1 MQKVRILVVEDEII
15 LSEDIVFRLEEMDYE
30 IVGTAPS
37 VPEALRVLDEHTKQ
51 IDLILID
58 IILKGEL
65 DGIELARIINERY
78 QIPFIFLTSQA
89 DPYFVER
96 AKSVQPYAYML
107 KPFNDLAIRISI
119 ELALSNYAKNM
130 PIQEISEP
138 PNFTKKENPAL
149 SIKNSLFLKKDN
161 FFKRVSFKDI
171 LWLTAESNYT
181 ILHTTTGEFMYATL
195 LHKIEDK
202 LPNNQFIRVHRSY
215 IVNMHNVTGFIK
227 NVLYVEEKA
236 IPVSKRYADAVFM
249 WFNTL

>member
-15 LSEDIVFRLEEMDYE
+15 LSEDIAFRLEEMDYE

-37 VPEALRVLDEHTKQ
+37 VSEALSLLDEHAQQ

-78 QIPFIFLTSQA
+78 QTPFIFLTSQA
-89 DPYFVER
+89 DTYFVER
-96 AKSVQPYAYML
+96 AKSVQPYAYIL
-107 KPFNDLAIRISI
+107 KPFNDRAIRISI
-119 ELALSNYAKNM
+119 ELALSNYAKST
-130 PIQEISEP
+130 PIQEIAER
-138 PNFTKKENPAL
+138 PNFTKEENHAL
-149 SIKNSLFLKKDN
+149 CIKDSLFLKKDN
-161 FFKRVSFKDI
+161 FFKRVPFKEI
-171 LWLTAESNYT
+171 LWLIAESNYT
-181 ILHTTTGEFMYATL
+181 TVYTINGKFMYATL

-202 LPNNQFIRVHRSY
+202 LPSNQFIRVHRSY

-227 NVLYVEEKA
+227 NVLYIDEKT
-236 IPVSKRYADAVFM
+236 IPVSKRYTNSVFT